1 LEDLSRQYPAE
12 VNAKRLA
19 KDFGAPHPTL
29 AQTYARE
36 LLNVKPFPFFGGY
49 SSRLFAE
56 SWESSNLYWARLAD
70 EMGYPPVLLNRLVP
84 QLTRRMSEKIFATDL
99 EDWPA
104 MLRSMQET
112 GEEFRKGKIVSP
124 PEANTTSTA
133 LGQTLKDS
141 GAIGEP

>member
-1 LEDLSRQYPAE
+1 
-12 VNAKRLA
+12 
-19 KDFGAPHPTL
+19 
-29 AQTYARE
+29 